1 MAKVLA
7 VRGLGGRGD
16 KYKVLLDDGSSLV
29 LAGMVAMSLT
39 VGQELT
45 ALDLD
50 NLEQRNQAEL
60 AYEKAL
66 HYLSYRPR
74 SEAEV
79 VKYLAGKGM
88 ETVSTE
94 VLGRLK
100 RAGLVDDTEFASQW
114 VENRNTHRPRSRW
127 ALQCELRRAGVAREV
142 IDQAVK
148 ELNEDEGALRAGQR
162 KAQQLRMADQLTFR
176 RRLLAF
182 LQRRGYGYDVADKA
196 VKVLW
201 RQVGSDT
208 GDESSEN

>member
-1 MAKVLA
+1 M
-7 VRGLGGRGD
+7 
-16 KYKVLLDDGSSLV
+16 
-29 LAGMVAMSLT
+29 
-39 VGQELT
+39 
-45 ALDLD
+45 
-50 NLEQRNQAEL
+50 

-162 KAQQLRMADQLTFR
+162 KAQQLRMADQFDISPASAGVSAAAR
-176 RRLLAF
+176 
-182 LQRRGYGYDVADKA
+182 YGYDVADKA